1 MENMGADTFFISI
14 ILRGKYMSKGKKGL
28 RIALSVIGVV
38 ALVFIGAFCYYMLWE
53 KAPEIPVATKRPVS
67 AGDDSDSLDAD
78 NDRQDGVYTI
88 LLVGNDD
95 GNGNTDTIMVGK
107 IDTENHKMDF
117 VSIPRDT
124 LINSTWDVRKINAVY
139 WGNKNGG
146 GNGIDALKENIKKL
160 VGFDIDCYA
169 IIDLG
174 VFIDTV
180 DALGGVYFDVPQAL
194 DYEDPSQNLTIHVA
208 PGYQLLNGYDA
219 MGVCRYRSGYATG
232 DIGRIEMQH
241 RFLKACAEQFI
252 TLGNIP
258 NISKVVD
265 ILSEGLTTD
274 LDASNIA
281 YFLRQ
286 ALACKTEDINFY
298 TAPNNPDM
306 VHGYSYAILDLYQW
320 IPMINE
326 YLNPYSEQVTAAN
339 LDVVYREGGAITA
352 TTELKGADYYN
363 YVATV
368 QPTHIIDPVQTP
380 EVSLEPVPP
389 PEAQPTEP
397 TPEEPTPT
405 EPPAETEGP
414 TIIEVPAG
422 GGESADIIFGN

>member
-1 MENMGADTFFISI
+1 MNKA
-14 ILRGKYMSKGKKGL
+14 KKGL

-53 KAPEIPVATKRPVS
+53 KAPDIPSSPKLPVS
-67 AGDDSDSLDAD
+67 GEKDDTNSLSTD
-78 NDRQDGVYTI
+78 NGRQDGVYTI

-139 WGNKNGG
+139 WGNINGG
-146 GNGIDALKENIKKL
+146 GNGIDALKDNIKKL
-160 VGFDIDCYA
+160 VGFDVDCYA

-281 YFLRQ
+281 FFLRQ
-286 ALACKTEDINFY
+286 ALACKAEDINFY

-320 IPMINE
+320 IPMINQ
-326 YLNPYSEQVTAAN
+326 YINPYSDEVTEAN
-339 LDVVYREGGAITA
+339 LDVVYRNGGGAITA
-352 TTELKGADYYN
+352 TTELKGVDYYN

-368 QPTHIIDPVQTP
+368 QPTQIVEPTQTP
-380 EVSLEPVPP
+380 ELIPEPTQTP
-389 PEAQPTEP
+389 EP

-414 TIIEVPAG
+414 TIIEVPGDG
-422 GGESADIIFGN
+422 GGAADIIFGN

>member
-1 MENMGADTFFISI
+1 MNKA
-14 ILRGKYMSKGKKGL
+14 KKGL

-53 KAPEIPVATKRPVS
+53 KAPDIPSSPKLPVS
-67 AGDDSDSLDAD
+67 GEKDDTNSLSTD
-78 NDRQDGVYTI
+78 NGRQDGVYTI

-139 WGNKNGG
+139 WGNINGG
-146 GNGIDALKENIKKL
+146 GNGIDALKDNIKKL
-160 VGFDIDCYA
+160 VGFDVDCYA

-281 YFLRQ
+281 FFLRQ
-286 ALACKTEDINFY
+286 ALACKAEDINFY

-320 IPMINE
+320 IPMINQ
-326 YLNPYSEQVTAAN
+326 YINPYSDEVTEAN
-339 LDVVYREGGAITA
+339 LDVVYRNGGGAITA

-368 QPTHIIDPVQTP
+368 QPTQIVEPTQTP
-380 EVSLEPVPP
+380 ELIPEPTQTP
-389 PEAQPTEP
+389 EP

-414 TIIEVPAG
+414 TIIEVPGDG
-422 GGESADIIFGN
+422 GGAADIIFGN

>member
-1 MENMGADTFFISI
+1 MN
-14 ILRGKYMSKGKKGL
+14 KGRKGL

-53 KAPEIPVATKRPVS
+53 KAPEIPTATKRPVS
-67 AGDDSDSLDAD
+67 AAEDDSNSLPAD
-78 NDRQDGVYTI
+78 NSRQDGVYTI

-139 WGNKNGG
+139 WGDKNGG
-146 GNGIDALKENIKKL
+146 GNGIDALKDNIKKL
-160 VGFDIDCYA
+160 IGFDVDCYA

-194 DYEDPSQNLTIHVA
+194 DYEDPSQNLSIHVA

-306 VHGYSYAILDLYQW
+306 VHGYSYAILDLNQW

-326 YLNPYSEQVTAAN
+326 YINPYSEEVTAAN
-339 LDVVYREGGAITA
+339 LDVVYRNDSGAITA
-352 TTELKGADYYN
+352 TTELKGANYYN

-368 QPTHIIDPVQTP
+368 QSTDIVEPTQTP
-380 EVSLEPVPP
+380 DLDPDP
-389 PEAQPTEP
+389 QPDP
-397 TPEEPTPT
+397 APT
-405 EPPAETEGP
+405 EPPAETDGP
-414 TIIEVPAG
+414 TIIEVPG
-422 GGESADIIFGN
+422 NGGESADIIFGG

>member
-1 MENMGADTFFISI
+1 MNKA
-14 ILRGKYMSKGKKGL
+14 KKGL

-53 KAPEIPVATKRPVS
+53 KAPDIPSSPKLPVS
-67 AGDDSDSLDAD
+67 GEKDDTNSLSTD
-78 NDRQDGVYTI
+78 NGRQDGVYTI

-139 WGNKNGG
+139 WGNINGG
-146 GNGIDALKENIKKL
+146 GNGIDALKDNIKKL
-160 VGFDIDCYA
+160 VGFDVDCYA

-281 YFLRQ
+281 FFLKQ
-286 ALACKTEDINFY
+286 ALACKAEDINFY

-320 IPMINE
+320 IPMINQ
-326 YLNPYSEQVTAAN
+326 YINPYSDEVTEAN
-339 LDVVYREGGAITA
+339 LDVVYRNGGGAITA

-368 QPTHIIDPVQTP
+368 QPTQIVEPTQTP
-380 EVSLEPVPP
+380 ELIPEPTQTP
-389 PEAQPTEP
+389 EP

-414 TIIEVPAG
+414 TIIEVPGDG
-422 GGESADIIFGN
+422 GGAADIIFGN

>member
-1 MENMGADTFFISI
+1 MDKA
-14 ILRGKYMSKGKKGL
+14 KKGL

-53 KAPEIPVATKRPVS
+53 KAPDIPTASKRPVS
-67 AGDDSDSLDAD
+67 AEDDTESVEAD
-78 NDRQDGVYTI
+78 DDRQDGVYTI

-107 IDTENHKMDF
+107 IDTVNHKMDF

-139 WGNKNGG
+139 WGNINGG

-160 VGFDIDCYA
+160 IGFDVDCYA

-194 DYEDPSQNLTIHVA
+194 DYEDPTQNLSIHVA

-265 ILSEGLTTD
+265 ILSDGLTTD

-320 IPMINE
+320 IPMIND
-326 YLNPYSEQVTAAN
+326 YLNPYSEPVTEAN
-339 LDVVYREGGAITA
+339 LDVVYRGSSGAITA

-368 QPTHIIDPVQTP
+368 QPTEIIEPTQTP
-380 EVSLEPVPP
+380 DLSPEPTPG
-389 PEAQPTEP
+389 EP
-397 TPEEPTPT
+397 TPEEPAAT
-405 EPPAETEGP
+405 EPPAETDGP
-414 TIIEVPAG
+414 TIIEVPGDG
-422 GGESADIIFGN
+422 GGDSANIIFGT